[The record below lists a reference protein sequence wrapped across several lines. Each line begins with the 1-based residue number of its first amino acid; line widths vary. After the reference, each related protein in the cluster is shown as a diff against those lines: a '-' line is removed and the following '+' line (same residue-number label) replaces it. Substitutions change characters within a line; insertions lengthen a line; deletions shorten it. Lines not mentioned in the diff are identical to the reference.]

1 MKIKGSSLFV
11 LILVLIGSSFI
22 ALDENFRY
30 LNLISECSEEEDK
43 TETEVEVHKSL
54 IIRYSRKANGG
65 QKKVSHRT
73 IAKQDFFSE
82 SVFSEFKAGVHHI
95 NYLKPINELYILYCS
110 LKIDLV

>member
-1 MKIKGSSLFV
+1 MKIKGSSLFI

-54 IIRYSRKANGG
+54 FIRYSRKDKGG
-65 QKKVSHRT
+65 RKRVSRRT
-73 IAKQDFFSE
+73 AAKQELFTETLFSE
-82 SVFSEFKAGVHHI
+82 SKNGVDHI
-95 NYLKPINELYILYCS
+95 IPLKSINELYILYCS